1 MCLIIYMIQRGNN
14 KMRRWQQQD
23 ERIVRKIKPQ
33 LFVVVNAEC
42 AVTTTNNCSL
52 ILVLFMDS
60 MDFINT

>member
-23 ERIVRKIKPQ
+23 ERIVRKNKPQ